1 MAQKYPFVKVN
12 VTPGEKRQ
20 IEMLARQH
28 NMSASAFVKSYLSPI
43 LRINPEVDAPYDYE
57 PEERDLRVEIRVS
70 ENEMK
75 TIKEKA
81 GAKSVASYVRNTA
94 LNGSKTLRIEVYDD
108 DIVDLMH
115 RVQPQI
121 DTLFGV
127 VKALQLQKQL
137 QPAQYTRLEELLYGI
152 SKDIRNVV
160 SNVRKNR
167 NSIRQTRLRELRR
180 RCNAAIKS
188 ETDSLACFESDDE
201 ITY

>member
-1 MAQKYPFVKVN
+1 MNQKYPFIKVN
-12 VTPGEKRQ
+12 VSKYEKSQ
-20 IEMLARQH
+20 IEDLARQH
-28 NMSASAFVKSYLSPI
+28 QMSASAFVKSQLEPI
-43 LRINPEVDAPYDYE
+43 LHDKDDVSAPYEYE
-57 PEERDLRVEIRVS
+57 AGDRDHCIKVPVS
-70 ENEMK
+70 QRELT

-81 GAKSVASYVRNTA
+81 GARTIAAYMRNTA
-94 LNGSKTLRIEVYDD
+94 LNGSKTLRVEVYDD

-137 QPAQYTRLEELLYGI
+137 QPAQYTRLEELLYSI

-180 RCNAAIKS
+180 RCTAAIKS

>member
-1 MAQKYPFVKVN
+1 MAQSYHPHIKVN
-12 VTPGEKRQ
+12 VSKYEKSQ
-20 IEMLARQH
+20 IEDLARQH
-28 NMSASAFVKSYLSPI
+28 QMSASAFVKSQLEPI
-43 LRINPEVDAPYDYE
+43 LHDKDDVSAAYE
-57 PEERDLRVEIRVS
+57 YEAGDRDHCIKVPVS
-70 ENEMK
+70 QRELT

-81 GAKSVASYVRNTA
+81 GTRTIAAYMRNTA

-160 SNVRKNR
+160 SDVRKNR

-180 RCNAAIKS
+180 RCTAAIKS

-201 ITY
+201 IT